1 MYLLIDCFLLSL
13 FAHYHRRRIRQKR
26 RQRSSLL
33 VGGRNCFKFNNALE
47 LLHQDDLKKRMN
59 KRKDTWRNG
68 CFGKMDAHPVHT
80 IPNHQATKMN
90 VLPKTFLQ
98 IILAAKWLVGIQCP
112 SNSSDVLLFCLIL
125 LICTQ
130 HTSLYIVSSQNC
142 RKRTGFSSIIAFFLY
157 EQLSGGM

>member
-80 IPNHQATKMN
+80 IPNHQAPKMN

-98 IILAAKWLVGIQCP
+98 IILAAKWLVGHSMSLKQQRR
-112 SNSSDVLLFCLIL
+112 SSLLSDSSYMHTAHQPLYSQIISKL
-125 LICTQ
+125 LERE
-130 HTSLYIVSSQNC
+130 LV
-142 RKRTGFSSIIAFFLY
+142 FL
-157 EQLSGGM
+157 L